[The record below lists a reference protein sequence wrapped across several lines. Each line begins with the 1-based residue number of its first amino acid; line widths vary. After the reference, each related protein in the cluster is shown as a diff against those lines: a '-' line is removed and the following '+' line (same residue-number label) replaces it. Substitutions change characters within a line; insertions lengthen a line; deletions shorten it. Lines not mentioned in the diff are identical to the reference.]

1 MNADQSQLAVP
12 ISVFCVHL
20 RHTHCP
26 LYIHP
31 QLLSFRYDIPTM
43 TEPSPPLEQPL
54 PDRIAADPAFAAAV
68 EAAKREALYQFAYG
82 LSHEINNPLANIAS
96 RAQTL
101 LIDERDPERRRK
113 LATINQQAFRAHEMI
128 ADLMLYA
135 RPPEPVLAAVDLVPI
150 ADQIAAELQPVAVEQ
165 GTTLVRE
172 SSAGPLA
179 IQADATQLGVA
190 LRALVQNAL
199 EALRVGGRVQI
210 GVRAEPTFAVLSVA
224 DSGPGI
230 PAEHLPHL
238 FDPFFSGREA
248 GRGLGLG
255 LCKAW
260 RIAELHGG
268 SIQVDL
274 PPTGGAIFSLR
285 LPRS

>member
-1 MNADQSQLAVP
+1 MNQP
-12 ISVFCVHL
+12 
-20 RHTHCP
+20 P
-26 LYIHP
+26 PP
-31 QLLSFRYDIPTM
+31 Q
-43 TEPSPPLEQPL
+43 EQPSPPP
-54 PDRIAADPAFAAAV
+54 PADDPAFAAAV

-135 RPPEPVLAAVDLVPI
+135 RPPEPTLAAVDLAQI
-150 ADQIAAELQPVAVEQ
+150 AGQIAAEMQPLAVEQ

-172 SSAGPLA
+172 AGEGSLA
-179 IQADATQLGVA
+179 VEADATQLGVA

-260 RIAELHGG
+260 RIVELHGG
-268 SIQVDL
+268 SIDVER
-274 PPTGGAIFSLR
+274 PPAGGAIFSIR

>member
-1 MNADQSQLAVP
+1 VP
-12 ISVFCVHL
+12 ICVFCVYLWHS
-20 RHTHCP
+20 HCS
-26 LYIHP
+26 LSIHP
-31 QLLSFRYDIPTM
+31 RLPTFRYDNRTM
-43 TEPSPPLEQPL
+43 TESPPPHQPPPPGRL
-54 PDRIAADPAFAAAV
+54 ADDPAFAAAV
-68 EAAKREALYQFAYG
+68 AAAKREALYQFAYG

-135 RPPEPVLAAVDLVPI
+135 RPPEPVLAAADLVQI
-150 ADQIAAELQPVAVEQ
+150 AGQIAAEMQPLAVEQ
-165 GTTLVRE
+165 GTTLVLE
-172 SSAGPLA
+172 AA
-179 IQADATQLGVA
+179 ADQFVIQADATQMGVA
-190 LRALVQNAL
+190 LKALVQNAL

-210 GVRAEPTFAVLSVA
+210 GVRAEPTFVVVSVA

-260 RIAELHGG
+260 RIAELHRG

>member
-1 MNADQSQLAVP
+1 VPKGTPAARGGTGADTP
-12 ISVFCVHL
+12 RL
-20 RHTHCP
+20 RTDR
-26 LYIHP
+26 L
-31 QLLSFRYDIPTM
+31 RYDRPTM
-43 TEPSPPLEQPL
+43 TESPPPQYQP
-54 PDRIAADPAFAAAV
+54 PPAQQGNDPAFAAAV
-68 EAAKREALYQFAYG
+68 AAAKREALYQFAYG

-101 LIDERDPERRRK
+101 LLDERDPERRRK

-135 RPPEPVLAAVDLVPI
+135 RPPEPALAAVDLAQI
-150 ADQIAAELQPVAVEQ
+150 ADQIAAEMQPLAVEQ

-172 SSAGPLA
+172 TSAGPLV
-179 IQADATQLGVA
+179 IQADATQIGVA
-190 LRALVQNAL
+190 LRAIVQNSL
-199 EALRVGGRVQI
+199 EALRIGGRVQI
-210 GVRAEPTFAVLSVA
+210 GVRSEPTYAILSVA

-230 PAEHLPHL
+230 PAEHVPHL

-260 RIAELHGG
+260 RIAELHRG
-268 SIQVDL
+268 SIQVEL
-274 PPTGGAIFSLR
+274 PPTGGAIFSIR